1 MNGLYHRSPPS
12 HRGTRRARALAIS
25 ASACAVAVLWLA
37 GCQNNSAPDTTPNR
51 TVRVAA
57 PESTVLAEAIR
68 AVGFLAPQDE
78 AKLSF
83 KLGGV
88 IEAVAVEEGQTV
100 RRGQVLARLRAAEV
114 EAAVAQAREGA
125 AKARRDRE
133 RGQQLFADG
142 VATRENLDD
151 LNTAANVAA
160 AQLRSVEFN
169 ASYARITAPADG
181 VVLQQLAERDELVA
195 PGQPVLV
202 VGGTKQGWVVKVAVT
217 DREVV
222 QLRPGL
228 PAKLQLDAF
237 PAREFN
243 GTVRTVARA
252 ADPATGSFQVE
263 IALQDAAPGFGRGMV
278 ATALLSRVTESSA
291 KPTLVVP
298 NTALLE
304 ASGDRATVL
313 VVVGDRVQRRDAHIG
328 RIVGE
333 RVEVL
338 NGLQL
343 GEQVVVEGAS
353 FVAAGDRVTV
363 KR

>member
-1 MNGLYHRSPPS
+1 MNGPFSRY
-12 HRGTRRARALAIS
+12 AF
-25 ASACAVAVLWLA
+25 VLLLLA
-37 GCQNNSAPDTTPNR
+37 GCQGNSTPDATPNR
-51 TVRVAA
+51 TVAVAPVETA
-57 PESTVLAEAIR
+57 VLTEDLR

-78 AKLSF
+78 ARLSF

-88 IEAVAVEEGQTV
+88 IESVAVEEGQAV
-100 RRGQVLARLRAAEV
+100 RRGQVLARLRSAEV
-114 EAAVAQAREGA
+114 EAAVAQASEGA
-125 AKARRDRE
+125 AKARRDLE
-133 RGQQLFADG
+133 RGKQLFADG

-151 LNTAANVAA
+151 LTTAASVAA

-202 VGGTKQGWVVKVAVT
+202 VGGTKQGWVVKVGVT
-217 DREVV
+217 DRDVV
-222 QLRPGL
+222 QLRTGL
-228 PAKLQLDAF
+228 PAKLQFDAF
-237 PAREFN
+237 PAREFK
-243 GTVRTVARA
+243 GSIRTIARA

-263 IALQDAAPGFGRGMV
+263 IGLNETAPGFGRGMV
-278 ATALLSRVTESSA
+278 ASALLPRISESTA
-291 KPTLVVP
+291 APTLVVS

-304 ASGDRATVL
+304 ASGDRATL
-313 VVVGDRVQRRDAHIG
+313 LLVVGDRAQRRDVRIG
-328 RIVGE
+328 RLVGD

-338 NGLQL
+338 EGLKP

-353 FVAAGDRVTV
+353 FVTAGDRVTV

>member
-1 MNGLYHRSPPS
+1 MNGLSHPLVRLPRSVRQLS
-12 HRGTRRARALAIS
+12 ALAGRS
-25 ASACAVAVLWLA
+25 SLVALLALA
-37 GCQNNSAPDTTPNR
+37 GCNGSSAPDSAPNR
-51 TVRVAA
+51 TVRIA
-57 PESTVLAEAIR
+57 PLETTVLAEDIR

-78 AKLSF
+78 ARLSF

-88 IEAVAVEEGQTV
+88 IETVAVEEGQTI
-100 RRGQVLARLRAAEV
+100 RRGQLLARLRSAEV

-125 AKARRDRE
+125 AKAKRDLE
-133 RGQQLFADG
+133 RGQALFADG

-151 LNTAANVAA
+151 LNTAASVAA

-169 ASYARITAPADG
+169 ASYARIVAPADG
-181 VVLQQLAERDELVA
+181 MVLQQLAEKDELVA

-202 VGGTKQGWVVKVAVT
+202 VGGTRQGWVVKVAVA

-222 QLRPGL
+222 QLRTGL
-228 PAKLQLDAF
+228 PARLRLDAF
-237 PAREFN
+237 PAREFK
-243 GTVRTVARA
+243 GVVRTLARA

-263 IALQDAAPGFGRGMV
+263 IAMEESAPGFGRGMV
-278 ATALLSRVTESSA
+278 ASALLPRITEGAA
-291 KPTLVVP
+291 KPTMVIA

-313 VVVGDRVQRRDAHIG
+313 VVVDDRVQRRDARIG
-328 RIVGE
+328 RLVGD

-338 NGLQL
+338 DGLKP
-343 GEQVVVEGAS
+343 GDQVVVEGAS
-353 FVAAGDRVTV
+353 FVSAGDRVTV

>member
-1 MNGLYHRSPPS
+1 LE
-12 HRGTRRARALAIS
+12 T
-25 ASACAVAVLWLA
+25 
-37 GCQNNSAPDTTPNR
+37 
-51 TVRVAA
+51 
-57 PESTVLAEAIR
+57 TVLTEDIR

-88 IEAVAVEEGQTV
+88 IEAVPVEEGQSI
-100 RRGQVLARLRAAEV
+100 RRGQLLARLRSAEV

-125 AKARRDRE
+125 AKAKRDLE

-151 LNTAANVAA
+151 LNTAASVAA

-181 VVLQQLAERDELVA
+181 MVLQKLAERDELVG
-195 PGQPVLV
+195 PGQTVVV
-202 VGGTKQGWVVKVAVT
+202 VGGTRQGWVVKVAVA

-228 PAKLQLDAF
+228 AAKLRFDAF
-237 PAREFN
+237 PTQEFT
-243 GTVRTVARA
+243 GVIRTVARS
-252 ADPATGSFQVE
+252 ADPATGSFQIE
-263 IALQDAAPGFGRGMV
+263 IAVQDAAAGFGRGMV
-278 ATALLSRVTESSA
+278 ATALLPRVADSLA
-291 KPTLVVP
+291 APAMVLP

-313 VVVGDRVQRRDAHIG
+313 VVVGDRVQRHDVHLG
-328 RIVGE
+328 RMVGE

-338 NGLQL
+338 DGLKP
-343 GEQVVVEGAS
+343 GDQVVVEGAS

-363 KR
+363 QR

>member
-1 MNGLYHRSPPS
+1 MNGQIQHF
-12 HRGTRRARALAIS
+12 AIS
-25 ASACAVAVLWLA
+25 TPRTGQRRVVPRLGVAVAVLWLA
-37 GCQNNSAPDTTPNR
+37 GCHGASTPDTTPLR
-51 TVRVAA
+51 TVGVAPLQSA
-57 PESTVLAEAIR
+57 VLTEDIR

-88 IEAVAVEEGQTV
+88 IEAIAVEEGQSI

-125 AKARRDRE
+125 AKAGRDLE

-151 LNTAANVAA
+151 LKTAAGVAA
-160 AQLRSVEFN
+160 AQLRAVEFN

-181 VVLQQLAERDELVA
+181 MVLQKLAERDELVA

-202 VGGTKQGWVVKVAVT
+202 VGGTKQGWVVKVAVA

-222 QLRPGL
+222 QLRAGL
-228 PAKLQLDAF
+228 PARVQFDAF
-237 PAREFN
+237 PAREFK
-243 GTVRTVARA
+243 GTIRTIARA
-252 ADPATGSFQVE
+252 ADPGTGSFQVE
-263 IALQDAAPGFGRGMV
+263 IALAETVAGFGRGMV
-278 ATALLSRVTESSA
+278 ASAFLPRVTETTA
-291 KPTLVVP
+291 APTLVVS

-304 ASGDRATVL
+304 ASGDRATVM
-313 VVVGDRVQRRDAHIG
+313 VVVGDRVERRDAHIG
-328 RIVGE
+328 RIVGD

-338 NGLQL
+338 DGLKA

-353 FVAAGDRVTV
+353 FVTAGDRVTV

>member
-1 MNGLYHRSPPS
+1 MIGPS
-12 HRGTRRARALAIS
+12 SRFTPRARHASWLAL
-25 ASACAVAVLWLA
+25 LLLA
-37 GCQNNSAPDTTPNR
+37 GCHGTSTPDATPVR
-51 TVRVAA
+51 SVRVATL
-57 PESTVLAEAIR
+57 ETTVLTEDIR

-88 IEAVAVEEGQTV
+88 IEAVPVEEGQSI
-100 RRGQVLARLRAAEV
+100 RRGQLLARLRSAEV

-125 AKARRDRE
+125 AKAKRDLE

-151 LNTAANVAA
+151 LNTAASVAA

-181 VVLQQLAERDELVA
+181 MVLQKLAERDELVG
-195 PGQPVLV
+195 PGQTVVV
-202 VGGTKQGWVVKVAVT
+202 VGGTRQGWVVKVAVA

-228 PAKLQLDAF
+228 AAKLRFDAF
-237 PAREFN
+237 PTQEFT
-243 GTVRTVARA
+243 GVIRTVARS
-252 ADPATGSFQVE
+252 ADPATGSFQIE
-263 IALQDAAPGFGRGMV
+263 IAVQDAAAGFGRGMV
-278 ATALLSRVTESSA
+278 ATALLPRVADSLA
-291 KPTLVVP
+291 APAMVLP

-313 VVVGDRVQRRDAHIG
+313 VVVGDRVQRHDVHLG
-328 RIVGE
+328 RMVGE

-338 NGLQL
+338 DGLKP
-343 GEQVVVEGAS
+343 GDQVVVEGAS

-363 KR
+363 QR

>member
-1 MNGLYHRSPPS
+1 MIGQSSRFTPRPRHAGWL
-12 HRGTRRARALAIS
+12 AL
-25 ASACAVAVLWLA
+25 LLLA
-37 GCQNNSAPDTTPNR
+37 GCHGSSTPEAVPVR
-51 TVRVAA
+51 SVRVAA
-57 PESTVLAEAIR
+57 LETTVLTEDIR

-88 IEAVAVEEGQTV
+88 IEAVPVEEGQTI
-100 RRGQVLARLRAAEV
+100 RRGQLLARLRSTEV

-125 AKARRDRE
+125 AKTKRDLE

-151 LNTAANVAA
+151 LNSAASVAA

-181 VVLQQLAERDELVA
+181 MVLQKLAERDELVG
-195 PGQPVLV
+195 PGQTVVV
-202 VGGTKQGWVVKVAVT
+202 VGGTRQGWVVKVAVA

-228 PAKLQLDAF
+228 AAKLHFDAF
-237 PAREFN
+237 PAREFT
-243 GTVRTVARA
+243 GIIRTVARS

-263 IALQDAAPGFGRGMV
+263 IAVQEAAAGFGRGMV
-278 ATALLSRVTESSA
+278 ASALLPRMTETA
-291 KPTLVVP
+291 TAPTMVAP

-304 ASGDRATVL
+304 ASGDRATLL
-313 VVVGDRVQRRDAHIG
+313 VVVGDRVQRRDVLIG
-328 RIVGE
+328 RIVGD

-338 NGLQL
+338 DGLKPT
-343 GEQVVVEGAS
+343 EQVVVEGAS
-353 FVAAGDRVTV
+353 FVTAGDRVTV

>member
-1 MNGLYHRSPPS
+1 MIGQSSRFTPS
-12 HRGTRRARALAIS
+12 TRQASWLAL
-25 ASACAVAVLWLA
+25 LLLA
-37 GCQNNSAPDTTPNR
+37 GCHGSSTPDATPAR
-51 TVRVAA
+51 SVRVATL
-57 PESTVLAEAIR
+57 ETTVLTEDIR

-88 IEAVAVEEGQTV
+88 IEAVPVEEGQTI
-100 RRGQVLARLRAAEV
+100 RRGQLLARLRSTEV

-125 AKARRDRE
+125 AKTKRDLE

-151 LNTAANVAA
+151 LNSAASVAA

-181 VVLQQLAERDELVA
+181 MVLQKLAERDELVG
-195 PGQPVLV
+195 PGQTVVV
-202 VGGTKQGWVVKVAVT
+202 VGGTRQGWVVRVSVA

-228 PAKLQLDAF
+228 AAKLHFDAF
-237 PAREFN
+237 PTRDFA
-243 GTVRTVARA
+243 GVIRTVARS

-263 IALQDAAPGFGRGMV
+263 IAVQDAAPGFGRGMV
-278 ATALLSRVTESSA
+278 ATALLPRVA
-291 KPTLVVP
+291 DNALPPAMVLP
-298 NTALLE
+298 NSALLE
-304 ASGDRATVL
+304 ANGDRATVMA
-313 VVVGDRVQRRDAHIG
+313 VVGDRVQRHDVHLG
-328 RIVGE
+328 RIVGD

-338 NGLQL
+338 DGLKP
-343 GEQVVVEGAS
+343 GDQVVVEGAS

>member
-1 MNGLYHRSPPS
+1 MNGPS
-12 HRGTRRARALAIS
+12 SRFTLSTRP
-25 ASACAVAVLWLA
+25 ASWLAVLLLA
-37 GCQNNSAPDTTPNR
+37 GCHGSSTPEAPPVR
-51 TVRVAA
+51 SVRVAML
-57 PESTVLAEAIR
+57 ETTVLTEDIR

-88 IEAVAVEEGQTV
+88 IEAVLVEEGQSI
-100 RRGQVLARLRAAEV
+100 RRGQLLARLRSAEV

-125 AKARRDRE
+125 AKAKRDLE

-151 LNTAANVAA
+151 LNTAASVAA

-181 VVLQQLAERDELVA
+181 MVLQKLAERDELVA
-195 PGQPVLV
+195 PGQTVVV
-202 VGGTKQGWVVKVAVT
+202 VGGTRQGWVVKVAVA

-222 QLRPGL
+222 QLRTGL
-228 PAKLQLDAF
+228 PAKLHFDA
-237 PAREFN
+237 RS
-243 GTVRTVARA
+243 

-263 IALQDAAPGFGRGMV
+263 IAVQEAAPGFGRGMV
-278 ATALLSRVTESSA
+278 ASALLPRVTETA
-291 KPTLVVP
+291 AAPAMVLP

-313 VVVGDRVQRRDAHIG
+313 VVVGDRIQRHDVHLG
-328 RIVGE
+328 RLVDD

-338 NGLQL
+338 DGLKP
-343 GEQVVVEGAS
+343 GDQVVVEGGS

-363 KR
+363 QR